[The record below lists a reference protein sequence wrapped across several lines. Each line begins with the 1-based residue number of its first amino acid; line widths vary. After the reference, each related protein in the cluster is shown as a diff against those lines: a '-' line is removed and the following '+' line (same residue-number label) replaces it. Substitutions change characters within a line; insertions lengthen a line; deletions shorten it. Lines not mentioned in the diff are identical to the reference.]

1 MTNLQ
6 RRIERLERPAGTG
19 AQAGLRLI
27 VMQAG
32 ATFAMD
38 VDRCVEVLVECG
50 FLCAVPGISMLN
62 LLDVPHGLS
71 AQELERYLR
80 EHGAEISNLKGRS
93 APMVDRP

>member
-6 RRIERLERPAGTG
+6 RRIERLERPPG
-19 AQAGLRLI
+19 AAAQTGLRLI
-27 VMQAG
+27 MMQAG

-50 FLCAVPGISMLN
+50 FLCAGPGISMLN

-71 AQELERYLR
+71 AQELECYLR
-80 EHGAEISNLKGRS
+80 EHGVEICNLKGRS